1 MATFVKT
8 PSGTW
13 KALIRRQGWPATR
26 KTFRTKRDA
35 EDWARRT
42 EDEMVRGVY
51 AGSAE
56 GTYMISFPGQ
66 PQAVPTPFSGLFTQT
81 FRHGGT
87 GAATATGSM
96 AGNIFDVEFPQVSI
110 EVDSGCMATMKY
122 VAGVSKQL
130 PGQTFSGTVKYIV
143 LKNGDELMGMET
155 ESNIGLPIEL
165 ENHKRISMMPMFPT
179 Q

>member
-1 MATFVKT
+1 MILDHGTEMRWMPTTYPTGPAAGLATF
-8 PSGTW
+8 
-13 KALIRRQGWPATR
+13 RRLSWGEPRCTR
-26 KTFRTKRDA
+26 
-35 EDWARRT
+35 
-42 EDEMVRGVY
+42 EMVRGVY

-130 PGQTFSGTVKYIV
+130 PGQTFSGTVK
-143 LKNGDELMGMET
+143 
-155 ESNIGLPIEL
+155 
-165 ENHKRISMMPMFPT
+165 
-179 Q
+179 